1 MKPAIARTLTTLVH
15 GLLRGLFR
23 AWVLVVPLV
32 LALSLIRLGQL
43 AYFWPTGF
51 HVSTTDLAS
60 VVVQGFRFDLKVS
73 AVAGFLLLLV
83 LPWVSGKVQGRIATG
98 VAFLYVMLSLVNLH
112 YFGFYKTP
120 IDSLVFG
127 VVEDDTSA
135 VLQTIWH
142 DFPVIW
148 TLLLALA
155 LTVGSVWLHRVLLR
169 RLRPDTVLQ

>member
-1 MKPAIARTLTTLVH
+1 
-15 GLLRGLFR
+15 
-23 AWVLVVPLV
+23 
-32 LALSLIRLGQL
+32 
-43 AYFWPTGF
+43 
-51 HVSTTDLAS
+51 
-60 VVVQGFRFDLKVS
+60 
-73 AVAGFLLLLV
+73 
-83 LPWVSGKVQGRIATG
+83 
-98 VAFLYVMLSLVNLH
+98 MLSLVNLH

-155 LTVGSVWLHRVLLR
+155 LTAGSVWLHRVLLR
-169 RLRPDTVLQ
+169 RLRPDTVLQSRHIAIQLALAIVVFFALVFAGKGTLREMALQRQHLTVTTSPFLNDMVPNGPIAEVRLGQPGPIAKLAKPAGRAESHGL

>member
-83 LPWVSGKVQGRIATG
+83 LPWVSGKVQGAHRDGRGLFVCDA
-98 VAFLYVMLSLVNLH
+98 VA
-112 YFGFYKTP
+112 GQP
-120 IDSLVFG
+120 
-127 VVEDDTSA
+127 A
-135 VLQTIWH
+135 
-142 DFPVIW
+142 
-148 TLLLALA
+148 
-155 LTVGSVWLHRVLLR
+155 LLR
-169 RLRPDTVLQ
+169 FLQDTD

>member
-73 AVAGFLLLLV
+73 AVAGFIVAGAALGL
-83 LPWVSGKVQGRIATG
+83 GQGAGAHRDGRGLFVCDA
-98 VAFLYVMLSLVNLH
+98 VA
-112 YFGFYKTP
+112 GQP
-120 IDSLVFG
+120 
-127 VVEDDTSA
+127 A
-135 VLQTIWH
+135 
-142 DFPVIW
+142 
-148 TLLLALA
+148 
-155 LTVGSVWLHRVLLR
+155 LLR
-169 RLRPDTVLQ
+169 FLQDTD